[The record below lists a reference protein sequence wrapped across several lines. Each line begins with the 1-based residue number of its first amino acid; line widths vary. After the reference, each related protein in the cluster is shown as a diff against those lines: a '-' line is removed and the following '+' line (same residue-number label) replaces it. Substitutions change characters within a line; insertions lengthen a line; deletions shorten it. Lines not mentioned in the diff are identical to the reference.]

1 MTAWTR
7 PHSFA
12 VPLQL
17 FADHNLLQSP
27 ENSLGVCELQT
38 HIFGRAASAAL
49 QGPQLRRR
57 DAAVFSTPVYC
68 YVELQFRSFL
78 HSPAKHCMAT
88 TVNRPPGFCR
98 SPFISG
104 IPSFC
109 ARGESTDKGHL
120 ALPFIC
126 GMLPLIGGQS
136 VTPFFQ
142 AL

>member
-1 MTAWTR
+1 M
-7 PHSFA
+7 
-12 VPLQL
+12 
-17 FADHNLLQSP
+17 LLSLP
-27 ENSLGVCELQT
+27 DANS
-38 HIFGRAASAAL
+38 IR
-49 QGPQLRRR
+49 
-57 DAAVFSTPVYC
+57 
-68 YVELQFRSFL
+68 
-78 HSPAKHCMAT
+78 
-88 TVNRPPGFCR
+88 TVAM
-98 SPFISG
+98 PFISG